1 MRLQGKVAV
10 LTGTGAGIGKATALL
25 FASEGARLIT
35 VDRDREAGE
44 KTLALIEGLG
54 GDALFEQ
61 ADTSR
66 VEASKRF
73 LQAAVDAY
81 GRLDIVFNC
90 AGIVPVGTIAEQD
103 EDEWQR
109 ALDVNLTGV
118 FLGCKYALQQ
128 FLKQGDG
135 GCIVNMASIAGLIG
149 VKQRGAY
156 CVTKFGVVGLT
167 KSIAQDFAPH
177 GIRCNCICPA
187 TVATESW
194 HERVNNAPDPA
205 EALRAFIARQPLGR
219 VGTPEE
225 IAHAALYLASDEAA
239 YITGHSLVLDG
250 GMAP

>member
-1 MRLQGKVAV
+1 V

-25 FASEGARLIT
+25 FAREGARLVT
-35 VDRDREAGE
+35 VDLDPETGQQ
-44 KTLALIEGLG
+44 TLAEIRAAG
-54 GDALFEQ
+54 GEAVFVQ
-61 ADTSR
+61 ADTSKA
-66 VEASKRF
+66 EGTKRF
-73 LQAAVDAY
+73 IAAAVDTY

-90 AGIVPVGTIAEQD
+90 AGIVPVGTIADQG

-109 ALDVNLTGV
+109 ALDINLTGV

-135 GCIVNMASIAGLIG
+135 GCIINMASIAGVIG

-156 CVTKFGVVGLT
+156 CATKFGVVGLT
-167 KSIAQDFAPH
+167 KSIAQDFAPN

-194 HERVNNAPDPA
+194 HERVQASPDPQA
-205 EALRAFIARQPLGR
+205 ALKAFIARQPLGR

-225 IAHAALYLASDEAA
+225 IAQAALYLASEEAA
-239 YITGHSLVLDG
+239 YITGHTLVLDG